1 MARIPEAELDRL
13 KSEVSL
19 VRLIEAAGI
28 ELKKQGKD
36 YACRC
41 PFHDDSTASF
51 IVTPA
56 KNLFHCFGCNAAG
69 GPIDWVMRADKIS
82 FRHAVEKLRAQL
94 GTTTPPPALPLAAL
108 PAIPAGESVP
118 DLPEVE
124 RQALLRRVLAYY
136 HETLK
141 QSPEVLDYLASR
153 GLNHPE
159 LIARFQLGYANR
171 TLAYSLPNKKLK
183 AGAEQRGALQAIG
196 LMRES
201 GHEHFNGSLVVPVI
215 GQDGMVCEVYGRKIR
230 RDLRLGTAL
239 HLYLP
244 GAHAGVWNEDGIAG
258 SGGEVILCEAL
269 IDAMTFWVHG
279 LRNVTASYGV
289 NGFTPDHMAAFQRHG
304 VKRVLIAYDRD
315 KPGDEA
321 AAALAE
327 QLMAQGIDA
336 WRILFPK
343 GMDANEYA
351 QKMQP
356 AGKAL
361 ALAVRKAQWLG
372 NGRAPELRTA
382 ALDGAL
388 FAQAD
393 DTSPLAAQPGTE
405 PAAPDAPAVEA
416 PAHPQANA
424 VPAVLLP
431 AAAALP
437 AMPREPSSRDAAR
450 LDADDDCRRACAIP
464 DPTLVSPLPPAPR
477 EDGLVAQSDTEL
489 VLQYGDRRYRLRGW
503 NKPLNPESLKVNL
516 LVRRDAAVQPLGQG
530 FHVDSLDLYQAK
542 MRAAYVKQAGIELG
556 EAEDVL
562 KHDLGRILL
571 HLEALQAERLHA
583 AIAVREQA
591 PVMDAL
597 QRANA
602 LALLRDPQL
611 MDRILADF
619 DALGVVGEET
629 NKLVGYLAAVSRQLD
644 KPLAV
649 LIQSSSAA
657 GKSSLMDAVLA
668 LIPDEAQ
675 VRYSAMT
682 GQSVFYLGETNL
694 KHKILAIAEEEG
706 AAQASYALKLLQSD
720 GQVTMA
726 STGKD
731 AATGML
737 TTHEYKVEGPVML
750 FLTTTAIDIDE
761 ELLNRC
767 VVLTVNESREQ
778 TRAIHILQ
786 RRRQTLE
793 GLLADEDREAVVA
806 LHRNAQRLLQPL
818 KVVNPYADSLT
829 FADDKT
835 RTRRDHM
842 KYLSLIKAIALL
854 HQYQRAVKTV
864 THRGRQ
870 VHYIEVEPGDIAI
883 ANRLA
888 ADVLGRTLD
897 ELPPQT
903 RKLLTALHAWVK
915 GECVRQGILR
925 CDFRFTRR
933 QVRELTGW
941 GDTQLRVH
949 LGRLAE
955 LEYLLE
961 QGGRRGQV
969 CQYELAYGG
978 EGEGGQ
984 PFLMGLIDAGML
996 AQASATTTSSSRGE
1010 TPEFAGSSRGHGA
1023 PIAVGA
1029 RDGETARRASTDGAA
1044 DEIDVDDGANA
1055 YLAASRGESYRSG
1068 SYRQE
1073 AALSLAAKVEA

>member
-1 MARIPEAELDRL
+1 MARVQEAELARL
-13 KSEVSL
+13 KSDVSL
-19 VRLIEAAGI
+19 VRLIEAGGI
-28 ELKKQGKD
+28 ELKRQGKD

-41 PFHDDSTASF
+41 PFHEDAVPSL
-51 IVTPA
+51 IVTPG
-56 KNLFHCFGCNAAG
+56 KNLFHCFGCGAAG
-69 GPIDWVMRADKIS
+69 GPIDWVMKFEKVS
-82 FRHAVEKLRAQL
+82 FRHAVEKLRTEL
-94 GTTTPPPALPLAAL
+94 GAAPPAPVLPSAAL
-108 PAIPAGESVP
+108 PVIPADEVVP
-118 DLPEVE
+118 DLPGVE

-136 HETLK
+136 HDTLK
-141 QSPEVLDYLASR
+141 QSPEAQEYLKAR
-153 GLNHPE
+153 GLSHSE
-159 LIARFQLGYANR
+159 LIVHFQLGYANR
-171 TLAYSLPNKKLK
+171 TLGYNLPAKQIKS
-183 AGAEQRGALQAIG
+183 GAEIRGQLQRVG

-215 GQDGMVCEVYGRKIR
+215 GLDGQVHEVYGRKIR
-230 RDLRLGTAL
+230 DNLRQGTAY

-244 GAHAGVWNEDGIAG
+244 GAHAGVWNEAG
-258 SGGEVILCEAL
+258 LAASDGEVILCEAL

-289 NGFTPDHMAAFQRHG
+289 NGFTPDHLTVFQRHG
-304 VKRVLIAYDRD
+304 IQRVLIAYDRD
-315 KPGDEA
+315 KAGDDA
-321 AAALAE
+321 AMVLAE
-327 QLMAQGIDA
+327 RLMAVGIDCF
-336 WRILFPK
+336 RIVFPK

-351 QKMQP
+351 LKMQP
-356 AGKAL
+356 AAKAL
-361 ALAVRKAQWLG
+361 ALLVRKAQWLG
-372 NGRAPELRTA
+372 NGRAPELHTVA
-382 ALDGAL
+382 MDGAVIGS
-388 FAQAD
+388 A
-393 DTSPLAAQPGTE
+393 SE
-405 PAAPDAPAVEA
+405 PSS
-416 PAHPQANA
+416 
-424 VPAVLLP
+424 L
-431 AAAALP
+431 AALP
-437 AMPREPSSRDAAR
+437 VQAPAAVAELALAAKNEAGSLVELPEPG
-450 LDADDDCRRACAIP
+450 I
-464 DPTLVSPLPPAPR
+464 VSPLPPAPAV
-477 EDGLVAQSDTEL
+477 DGLVTRTDSEL
-489 VLQYGDRRYRLRGW
+489 VLQYGERRYRVRGW
-503 NKPLNPESLKVNL
+503 NKPLNPEALKVNL
-516 LVRRDAAVQPLGQG
+516 LVSRAAPEHSPADAPLRPLGEG

-542 MRAAYVKQAGIELG
+542 ARAAYVKQAGLELG

-571 HLEALQAERLHA
+571 HLETLQAERLHA
-583 AIAVREQA
+583 ALAQREQIPA
-591 PVMDAL
+591 MDPL
-597 QRANA
+597 QRADA
-602 LALLRDPQL
+602 LALLKDPKL
-611 MDRILADF
+611 MERILADF

-668 LIPDEAQ
+668 LVPDEAQ

-731 AATGML
+731 ANTGL
-737 TTHEYKVEGPVML
+737 LITREYKVEGPVML

-778 TRAIHILQ
+778 TRAIHALQ
-786 RRRQTLE
+786 RKRQTLE
-793 GLLADEDREAVVA
+793 GMLADEGREAVQT
-806 LHRNAQRLLQPL
+806 LHHNAQRLLQPL
-818 KVVNPYADSLT
+818 KVVNPYADQLR

-842 KYLSLIKAIALL
+842 KYLSLIKSIALL
-854 HQYQRAVKTV
+854 HQYQREVKTV
-864 THRGRQ
+864 EHRGKQ

-888 ADVLGRTLD
+888 AEVLGRTLD

-903 RKLLTALHAWVK
+903 RKLLTLLHGWVRS
-915 GECVRQGILR
+915 ECARQSLLR
-925 CDFRFTRR
+925 SDFHFTRR

-955 LEYLLE
+955 LEYLIE

-978 EGEGGQ
+978 EGERGQ
-984 PFLMGLIDAGML
+984 PFLMGLIDA
-996 AQASATTTSSSRGE
+996 ATLTTASSRGDKGDV
-1010 TPEFAGSSRGHGA
+1010 AGGSRPQSG
-1023 PIAVGA
+1023 PIAAATRGGEIVRNA
-1029 RDGETARRASTDGAA
+1029 SSDATCNDTDRDNPE
-1044 DEIDVDDGANA
+1044 NA
-1055 YLAASRGESYRSG
+1055 YLHVPRGG
-1068 SYRQE
+1068 SYRTQPSAFLV
-1073 AALSLAAKVEA
+1073 AAQAAGKE

>member
-1 MARIPEAELDRL
+1 MARIPEAELERIKTD
-13 KSEVSL
+13 VSL
-19 VRLIEAAGI
+19 VRLVEAAGI

-36 YACRC
+36 YAACC
-41 PFHDDSTASF
+41 PFHEDATASF
-51 IVTPA
+51 VVTPS
-56 KNLFHCFGCNAAG
+56 KNLFHCFGCGAAG
-69 GPIDWVMRADKIS
+69 GPIDWLMRFDKLS
-82 FRHAVEKLRAQL
+82 FRHAAERLRAEL
-94 GTTTPPPALPLAAL
+94 GVAASPIALPLAAL
-108 PAIPAGESVP
+108 PAIPEGETVP

-136 HETLK
+136 HDTLK
-141 QSPEVLDYLASR
+141 QSPEALDYLQAR

-171 TLAYSLPNKKLK
+171 TLGYSLPSKQVK
-183 AGAEQRGALQAIG
+183 AGAELRGQLQRVG
-196 LMRES
+196 LMRDS

-215 GQDGMVCEVYGRKIR
+215 GLDGQVYEVYGRKIR
-230 RDLRLGTAL
+230 DNLRQGTAY

-244 GAHAGVWNEDGIAG
+244 GAHAGVWNEAGIAAA
-258 SGGEVILCEAL
+258 GGEVILCEAL

-289 NGFTPDHMAAFQRHG
+289 NGFTPDHLAAFERHG

-315 KPGDEA
+315 PAGDDA
-321 AAALAE
+321 ANTLAD
-327 QLMAQGIDA
+327 QLMAQGIDCF
-336 WRILFPK
+336 RVLFPK

-382 ALDGAL
+382 ALE
-388 FAQAD
+388 D
-393 DTSPLAAQPGTE
+393 DAGEPSFLAAKIPAAQP
-405 PAAPDAPAVEA
+405 DA
-416 PAHPQANA
+416 
-424 VPAVLLP
+424 LP
-431 AAAALP
+431 AAKEEA
-437 AMPREPSSRDAAR
+437 EPSPAELPEPSIA
-450 LDADDDCRRACAIP
+450 
-464 DPTLVSPLPPAPR
+464 SPLPPAPR
-477 EDGLVAQSDTEL
+477 DDGLVERTDSDL
-489 VLQYGDRRYRLRGW
+489 ILQYGDRRYRVRGW
-503 NKPLNPESLKVNL
+503 NKPLNPEALKVN
-516 LVRRDAAVQPLGQG
+516 VMVSSVDAARQG
-530 FHVDSLDLYQAK
+530 RFHVDSLDLYQAK
-542 MRAAYVKQAGIELG
+542 MRAAYVKQAGMELG

-562 KHDLGRILL
+562 KHDLGRVLQK
-571 HLEALQAERLHA
+571 LEALQLEKIHA
-583 AIAVREQA
+583 ALNKADHT
-591 PVMDAL
+591 PVMDEL
-597 QRANA
+597 QRADA
-602 LALLRDPQL
+602 LALLKDPYL
-611 MDRILADF
+611 MARILADF

-668 LIPDEAQ
+668 LVPDEAQ

-731 AATGML
+731 AATGLL

-778 TRAIHILQ
+778 TRAIHALQ
-786 RRRQTLE
+786 RKRQTLE
-793 GLLADEDREAVVA
+793 GMLADEEREAVQT
-806 LHRNAQRLLQPL
+806 LHRNAQRLLQSL
-818 KVVNPYADSLT
+818 KVVNPYADQLS

-842 KYLSLIKAIALL
+842 KYLSLIKSIALL
-854 HQYQRAVKTV
+854 HQYQREIKTV
-864 THRGRQ
+864 EHRGKQ
-870 VHYIEVEPGDIAI
+870 VQYIEVEPGDIAI

-903 RKLLTALHAWVK
+903 RKLLTILHGWVK
-915 GECVRQGILR
+915 DECARLALLR
-925 CDFRFTRR
+925 ADFRFTRR

-941 GDTQLRVH
+941 GNTQLGIH
-949 LGRLAE
+949 LTRLVE
-955 LEYLLE
+955 MEYLIE
-961 QGGRRGQV
+961 HSARRGTTSG
-969 CQYELAYGG
+969 YELAYGG
-978 EGEGGQ
+978 EGEQGQ
-984 PFLMGLIDAGML
+984 AFLMGLIDAATLSRPVQPGPTT
-996 AQASATTTSSSRGE
+996 ASVRGE
-1010 TPEFAGSSRGHGA
+1010 EAGCTGSKRPKTGPQTASV
-1023 PIAVGA
+1023 PS
-1029 RDGETARRASTDGAA
+1029 GETARNASIGVASDDADG
-1044 DEIDVDDGANA
+1044 DDAQNA
-1055 YLAASRGESYRSG
+1055 YIAASRGESYRNP
-1068 SYRQE
+1068 SYRQGT
-1073 AALSLAAKVEA
+1073 ALPLAAKGRE

>member
-1 MARIPEAELDRL
+1 MARIPEQDIERL
-13 KSEVSL
+13 KNEVA
-19 VRLIEAAGI
+19 VERLIENAGI
-28 ELKKQGKD
+28 TLRKSGKD
-36 YACRC
+36 KIGLC
-41 PFHDDSTASF
+41 PFHEDQTPSLV
-51 IVTPA
+51 VTPA
-56 KNLFHCFGCNAAG
+56 KNLFHCFDCGAAG
-69 GPIDWVMRADKIS
+69 GPIDWVMKFDKVS
-82 FRHAVEKLRAQL
+82 FRHAAEKLRIEL
-94 GTTTPPPALPLAAL
+94 GAASVPALPLAAL
-108 PAIPAGESVP
+108 PALPEGETVP
-118 DLPEVE
+118 DLSEVE

-141 QSPEVLDYLASR
+141 QSPEALDYLAAR

-171 TLAYSLPNKKLK
+171 TLAYSLPNKRLK

-201 GHEHFNGSLVVPVI
+201 GHEHFNGSLVVPIV
-215 GQDGMVCEVYGRKIR
+215 GRDGHVQEVYGRKIR
-230 RDLRLGTAL
+230 DNLRQGTAY

-244 GAHAGVWNEDGIAG
+244 GQHAGVWNEDGLAAG
-258 SGGEVILCEAL
+258 AGEAILCEAL

-289 NGFTPDHMAAFQRHG
+289 NGFTPDHLAAFKRHG
-304 VKRVLIAYDRD
+304 IKRVLIAYDRD
-315 KPGDEA
+315 QAGDDA
-321 AAALAE
+321 AHALAE
-327 QLMAQGIDA
+327 QLMAEGIDCF
-336 WRILFPK
+336 RVLFPK

-372 NGRAPELRTA
+372 NGRAPEVRTA
-382 ALDGAL
+382 ALDGDVEA
-388 FAQAD
+388 
-393 DTSPLAAQPGTE
+393 TSFLAAKIPAAQPDAK
-405 PAAPDAPAVEA
+405 PAAKEEA
-416 PAHPQANA
+416 EPQ
-424 VPAVLLP
+424 PE
-431 AAAALP
+431 ALP
-437 AMPREPSSRDAAR
+437 EPSIA
-450 LDADDDCRRACAIP
+450 
-464 DPTLVSPLPPAPR
+464 SPLPPAPR
-477 EDGLVAQSDTEL
+477 NDGLVEQSDSDL
-489 VLQYGDRRYRLRGW
+489 ILQYGDRRYRVRGW
-503 NKPLNPESLKVNL
+503 NKPLNPEALKVN
-516 LVRRDAAVQPLGQG
+516 VMVSREER

-542 MRAAYVKQAGIELG
+542 MRAAYVKQAGIDLG

-562 KHDLGRILL
+562 KHDLGRVLQK
-571 HLEALQAERLHA
+571 LEALQLEKIHA
-583 AIAVREQA
+583 ALNKADQA
-591 PVMDAL
+591 PVMDEL
-597 QRANA
+597 QRADA
-602 LALLRDPQL
+602 LALLKDPHL

-668 LIPDEAQ
+668 LVPDEAQ

-737 TTHEYKVEGPVML
+737 TTHDYKVEGPVML

-778 TRAIHILQ
+778 TRAIHALQ
-786 RRRQTLE
+786 RKRQTLE
-793 GLLADEDREAVVA
+793 GMLADEGREAVQT

-818 KVVNPYADSLT
+818 KVVNPYADQLS

-842 KYLSLIKAIALL
+842 KYLSLIKSIALL
-854 HQYQRAVKTV
+854 HQYQREVKTV
-864 THRGRQ
+864 EHRGKL

-915 GECVRQGILR
+915 DDCTRQGILR
-925 CDFRFTRR
+925 ADFRFTRR

-941 GDTQLRVH
+941 GNTQLGIH
-949 LGRLAE
+949 LARLVE
-955 LEYLLE
+955 MEYLIE
-961 QGGRRGQV
+961 HSARRGTASG
-969 CQYELAYGG
+969 YELAYGG
-978 EGEGGQ
+978 EGEQGQ
-984 PFLMGLIDAGML
+984 AFLMGLIDAGTL
-996 AQASATTTSSSRGE
+996 QSAPTTATVRGE
-1010 TPEFAGSSRGHGA
+1010 EVGRTGSKRPQTG
-1023 PIAVGA
+1023 PNTVGV
-1029 RDGETARRASTDGAA
+1029 RNGTTARNTSNSAASDDTDSDNAQ
-1044 DEIDVDDGANA
+1044 NA
-1055 YLAASRGESYRSG
+1055 YQSVTHSESYRNP
-1068 SYRQE
+1068 SYRQG
-1073 AALSLAAKVEA
+1073 AAIPLAAKGRE